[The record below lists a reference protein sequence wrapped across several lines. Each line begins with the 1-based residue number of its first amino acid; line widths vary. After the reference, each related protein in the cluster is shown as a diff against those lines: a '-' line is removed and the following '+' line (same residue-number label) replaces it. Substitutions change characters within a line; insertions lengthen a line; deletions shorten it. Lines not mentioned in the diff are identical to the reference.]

1 VSRRTLVLVGLL
13 VAVVLAGGVSYFA
26 SSSPDGLN
34 KVASDTGFDKGTK
47 AHHLE
52 DSPFS
57 GYQTKGAGDGFL
69 SGGLAGV
76 AGVGVTFLIVGG
88 IVWAVRRRSSS
99 VRPADADSAHSADST
114 DSNDDDRPARDGTAE
129 ESVRR

>member
-1 VSRRTLVLVGLL
+1 VSRRTLVRVGLL
-13 VAVVLAGGVSYFA
+13 VALLLAGAGNYFA

-34 KVASDTGFDKGTK
+34 KVASDTGVDKKAK

-52 DSPFS
+52 ESPFS
-57 GYQTKGAGDGFL
+57 GYRTKGVDDGFL

-76 AGVGVTFLIVGG
+76 AGVGVTFLLVGG
-88 IVWAVRRRSSS
+88 VVWAVRRRGGSPAAPGGSSE
-99 VRPADADSAHSADST
+99 DST
-114 DSNDDDRPARDGTAE
+114 DPDDVATGPTARDEAIG